1 MAIDFAKSAR
11 DAAAKVGNSPSALVQ
26 QEVARI
32 KRILQPAASR
42 DVTGPA
48 ASVMRRIDG
57 RLRKAL
63 VKIRA
68 MESQLKR
75 NADQGRVRKQL
86 GATIDQLFYEIGM
99 DWLDLRLQM
108 SQTPGAAERLQQKL
122 PQWFRKLID
131 LAQKRKGLPAAG
143 GALRPFN
150 LDNTTGNRPE
160 PRFKGEVVPHHA
172 LPEKQ
177 REGLR
182 PDGLE
187 WLYTF

>member
-1 MAIDFAKSAR
+1 MPIDFAKSAR
-11 DAAAKVGNSPSALVQ
+11 DAAAKVASSPSAVVQ

-32 KRILQPAASR
+32 KRILEPAASR

-48 ASVMRRIDG
+48 ASVVRRIDA
-57 RLRKAL
+57 RLKKAL
-63 VKIRA
+63 VSIRA
-68 MESQLKR
+68 LESRLKVGT
-75 NADQGRVRKQL
+75 NQDQTRKQL
-86 GATIDQLFYEIGM
+86 AETIDQLFYEIGM

-108 SQTPGAAERLQQKL
+108 NQPAGTAERLYQQL
-122 PQWFRKLID
+122 PKWFRNVVD
-131 LAQKRKGLPAAG
+131 LAQKRKGLPVAG

-150 LDNTTGNRPE
+150 LENTTGTRPE
-160 PRFKGEVVPHHA
+160 PRFKGEVLPHHA

>member
-1 MAIDFAKSAR
+1 MALDLAKSAR

-42 DVTGPA
+42 DVTGA
-48 ASVMRRIDG
+48 AATVTRRIDG
-57 RLRKAL
+57 RMRKAL
-63 VKIRA
+63 VRIRA
-68 MESQLKR
+68 LESKLKTSDDAR
-75 NADQGRVRKQL
+75 TRKQL
-86 GATIDQLFYEIGM
+86 GQLIDRLFYDIGM

-108 SQTPGAAERLQQKL
+108 SQSAGVAERLQKQL
-122 PQWFRKLID
+122 PQWFQKLIT
-131 LAQKRKGLPAAG
+131 LAGKRGGLPAAG
-143 GALRPFN
+143 GAIRPFN
-150 LDNTTGNRPE
+150 LKNTTGNRPE
-160 PRFKGEVVPHHA
+160 PTFRGEVIPHHA